1 MLVFGTDEFN
11 LTDQQFVDLYQNKLT
26 PTERKY
32 FDAWSKWHRFKIQP
46 WRFLN
51 QKIITRDLLLA
62 IEQIDNH
69 YKHRMA
75 IKEHKDKVAKDQAS
89 FRPFQQATRQ
99 QQNSRSNKTQSV
111 L

>member
-1 MLVFGTDEFN
+1 MVFGTDEFN
-11 LTDQQFVDLYQNKLT
+11 ISDREFVDLYQTKLT

-62 IEQIDNH
+62 IEQIDNL

-75 IKEHKDKVAKDQAS
+75 IKEHKDKIAKEQGA
-89 FRPFQQATRQ
+89 FRPFQASQ
-99 QQNSRSNKTQSV
+99 QQRSNKAKSV

>member
-1 MLVFGTDEFN
+1 VLVFGTDEFN
-11 LTDQQFVDLYQNKLT
+11 ISDRDFVDLYQLKLT

-51 QKIITRDLLLA
+51 QKVITRDLLLA
-62 IEQIDNH
+62 IEQIDNM
-69 YKHRMA
+69 YKHRTA
-75 IKEHKDKVAKDQAS
+75 IKEHKDKMAKDQMS
-89 FRPFQQATRQ
+89 FRPFQNQGRT
-99 QQNSRSNKTQSV
+99 NKTQSV